1 MKLLICGLPGSGKTT
16 LAKELAYYFNVPHWN
31 ADVVR
36 EYTQNWDFGPV
47 GRSRQ
52 ALYMHQQWGI
62 LDFIAPTDYHRELCE
77 PDFIIFMDTIDKGRY
92 EDTNKLFSKP
102 HNANI
107 TVKEWIGQKKLRNC
121 LADFNPGI
129 KGIQNFLSEGLPKL
143 AKK

>member
-47 GRSRQ
+47 VSSRQ

-92 EDTNKLFSKP
+92 EDTNK
-102 HNANI
+102 
-107 TVKEWIGQKKLRNC
+107 
-121 LADFNPGI
+121 
-129 KGIQNFLSEGLPKL
+129 
-143 AKK
+143 